1 VSAPRCEL
9 PRLIVLGTA
18 MMFICCA
25 AVGDRMTIELRDGLG
40 RRDVELISEDA
51 DGMKVRW
58 GTGDATVEQTLR
70 WDQIRGVEGGGA
82 QPQRASWLSSGE
94 QLWRGRSRLARGDL
108 VAARAAFSAAS
119 AQLAEPSNAQAR
131 LQRLMA
137 LEGLARTS
145 AAVPNDAARVALALE
160 AAALRSQFGALD
172 AWLTGGDAFDARS
185 GLMLRVPPA
194 WRDAQG
200 AAAACASLDAA
211 AERAREA
218 KDSIAVAL
226 LESAARIASAEAG
239 KPRSPEAPSKSTVPR
254 GPLRKGAQLIDLWAD
269 ALSSDEA
276 ARKRARQGL
285 AQFERSEE
293 GTLRLLAI
301 YAQGRSLAMENDPE
315 EVRRGVGKMLLIAAA
330 HADAIPDLTAS
341 ALEQSAE
348 ALVRIRDDAA
358 AAILRAA
365 RIDMQE
371 QFQDLGSVETGDTP

>member
-1 VSAPRCEL
+1 M
-9 PRLIVLGTA
+9 PRLFALGSA

-25 AVGDRMTIELRDGLG
+25 ALGDRMTIELRDGLG

-58 GTGDATVEQTLR
+58 GTGDAIVEQALR

-94 QLWRGRSRLARGDL
+94 QLWRARSRLARGDL
-108 VAARAAFSAAS
+108 VAARTAFSAAS

-145 AAVPNDAARVALALE
+145 TAVPNDAARVAQALE

-172 AWLTGGDAFDARS
+172 AWLTGGDAFDVRS
-185 GLMLRVPPA
+185 GLMLTVPPA

-211 AERAREA
+211 VERAREA
-218 KDSIAVAL
+218 QDSIAVAL

-239 KPRSPEAPSKSTVPR
+239 KPRSPAAPSKSPVPR

-293 GTLRLLAI
+293 GSLRLLAI
-301 YAQGRSLAMENDPE
+301 YAQGRSLAMESDPE
-315 EVRRGVGKMLLIAAA
+315 EVRRGVGKMLLIPAA
-330 HADAIPDLTAS
+330 HADAIPSLTDS

-348 ALVRIRDDAA
+348 ALARIRDDAS

-365 RIDMQE
+365 RMDMQE
-371 QFQDLGSVETGDTP
+371 QVQDLGSVETGDTP

>member
-1 VSAPRCEL
+1 
-9 PRLIVLGTA
+9 
-18 MMFICCA
+18 
-25 AVGDRMTIELRDGLG
+25 
-40 RRDVELISEDA
+40 
-51 DGMKVRW
+51 
-58 GTGDATVEQTLR
+58 
-70 WDQIRGVEGGGA
+70 
-82 QPQRASWLSSGE
+82 
-94 QLWRGRSRLARGDL
+94 
-108 VAARAAFSAAS
+108 VAARTAFSAAS

-145 AAVPNDAARVALALE
+145 TAVPNDAARVAQALE

-172 AWLTGGDAFDARS
+172 AWLTGGDAFDVRS
-185 GLMLRVPPA
+185 GLMLTVPPA

-211 AERAREA
+211 VERAREA
-218 KDSIAVAL
+218 QDSIAVAL

-239 KPRSPEAPSKSTVPR
+239 KPRSPAAPSKSPVPR

-301 YAQGRSLAMENDPE
+301 YAQGRSLALESDPE

-330 HADAIPDLTAS
+330 HADAIPSLTDS

-348 ALVRIRDDAA
+348 ALARIRDDAS

-365 RIDMQE
+365 CIDMQE
-371 QFQDLGSVETGDTP
+371 QVQDLGSVETGDTP